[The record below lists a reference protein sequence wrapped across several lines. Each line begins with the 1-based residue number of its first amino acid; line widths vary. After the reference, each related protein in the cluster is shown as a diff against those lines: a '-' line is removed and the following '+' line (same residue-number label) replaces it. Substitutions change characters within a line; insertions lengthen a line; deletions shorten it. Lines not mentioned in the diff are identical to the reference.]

1 MENKT
6 VLWVVIGILML
17 AVIYLT
23 FKVGNAGTGNSINGE
38 IDTSGWTENEKM
50 NYEMHGTL
58 PARLQQS
65 NVQQQG
71 SGMVGGC

>member
-6 VLWVVIGILML
+6 ILWIFIGILML

-23 FKVGNAGTGNSINGE
+23 FKVGGSTGNAINGE
-38 IDTSGWTENEKM
+38 IDTNGWTENEKM

-58 PARLQQS
+58 PARVQQS